1 MDFILVIT
9 YRQAILLVIVVHA
22 LIICVHIEFRIRHL
36 DLVDVRELRNTRA
49 DIDTGC
55 GLSRRT
61 GFGGDENDTVAGA
74 GTVDCRRGCVLEH
87 IDRLDIA
94 DIEDGQ

>member
-1 MDFILVIT
+1 MRFIIGIT
-9 YRQAILLVIVVHA
+9 YGQAILLVIVVNA
-22 LIICVHIEFRIRHL
+22 LIICFHIEFRIRHL
-36 DLVDVRELRNTRA
+36 DLVDVRELRNACA

-94 DIEDGQ
+94 GIENGQ